1 MIGLIIGLVVG
12 ATIGILISAIVQA
25 SVRAEAEE
33 RLIFA
38 VKQAEYWKNKYF
50 DYFRER

>member
-1 MIGLIIGLVVG
+1 MISLIIGLVVG

-38 VKQAEYWKNKYF
+38 VKQVEYWKKRYL
-50 DYFRER
+50 DEIKK